1 LNQIDPK
8 SEVEMQKFDFHKL
21 WPLVLLVVLTTGCQS
36 KDNAAAE
43 APPPATVVPGLDVSH
58 FSVDHPERYPLATAA
73 QYEAPSKLVVNGGVY
88 PDIARTVPVV
98 TLASGRVVDVRAR
111 LGDTVKKGQL
121 LLRIRSDDVSGGY
134 DAYRKAVAD
143 ELLAHK
149 ALDRAKLLL
158 DHGAIAVQDLE
169 AAQDNE
175 DDAKTTLDTATE
187 HLKLLGDDPEHP
199 NGIVDIT
206 SPIAGEITDQEVVN
220 GSTIQS
226 YSANP
231 FTISDLSLVW
241 IVCDVYE
248 NDITTLGVG
257 QDAEVRLNAFPD
269 KVLKGRVS
277 NIGALLDPTLRTAK
291 VRIEVPNP
299 GMMMRVGMFA
309 TATFYGLKKQTF
321 TSVPATAIIHL
332 HDRDW
337 VYTPAPNNMFQRLEV
352 TAGDQLANHMQ
363 QVITGLQPGQKV
375 VTNALSLQTA
385 IDNE

>member
-1 LNQIDPK
+1 
-8 SEVEMQKFDFHKL
+8 MQKCKIHKL
-21 WPLVLLVVLTTGCQS
+21 WPLILLAVLTTGCQS

-73 QYEAPSKLVVNGGVY
+73 QYEAPSKLVVNGAVY
-88 PDIARTVPVV
+88 PDVTRTVPVV

-187 HLKLLGDDPEHP
+187 HLKLLGDDPDHP
-199 NGIVDIT
+199 NGIVDIA
-206 SPIAGEITDQEVVN
+206 SPISGQITDQEVVN

-231 FTISDLSLVW
+231 FTISDLSFVW

-257 QDAEVRLNAFPD
+257 EAAEVRLNAFPD

-277 NIGALLDPTLRTAK
+277 NVGALLDPTIRTAK
-291 VRIEVPNP
+291 VRIVVPNP
-299 GMMMRVGMFA
+299 GMTMRIGMFA

-337 VYTPAPNNMFQRLEV
+337 VYTPAPNDMFQRVEV
-352 TAGDQLANHMQ
+352 KSGDQLPDKMA
-363 QVITGLQPGQKV
+363 QVLSGLQPGQRV
-375 VTNALSLQTA
+375 VSNALALQTA

>member
-1 LNQIDPK
+1 MRSKD
-8 SEVEMQKFDFHKL
+8 SCGR
-21 WPLVLLVVLTTGCQS
+21 WLLSVFAALAALSMAGCGS

-43 APPPATVVPGLDVSH
+43 APPPATVVPGLDVTH
-58 FSVDHPERYPLATAA
+58 FAVDHPERYPVATAV
-73 QYEAPSKLVVNGGVY
+73 QYEAPSKLVVTGAVY
-88 PDIARTVPVV
+88 PDVARTVPVV
-98 TLASGRVVDVRAR
+98 TLASGRVVDIRAR

-143 ELLAHK
+143 ELLARK
-149 ALDRAKLLL
+149 ALDRAKLLFE
-158 DHGAIAVQDLE
+158 HGAIAEQDLE

-187 HLKLLGDDPEHP
+187 HLKLLGNDPEHP
-199 NGIVDIT
+199 NNIVDIT
-206 SPIAGEITDQEVVN
+206 APISGEITDQEVVN

-231 FTISDLSLVW
+231 FTISDLSSVW

-257 QDAEVRLNAFPD
+257 EAADVHLNAFPD

-277 NIGALLDPTLRTAK
+277 NIGALLDPTIRTAK

-299 GMMMRVGMFA
+299 GMIMRIGMFA
-309 TATFYGLKKQTF
+309 TATFYGLKKETY

-337 VYTPAPNNMFQRLEV
+337 VYMPAPNDMFQRVEV
-352 TAGDQLANHMQ
+352 KSGDQLPNKMA
-363 QVITGLQPGQKV
+363 QVLSGLQPGQKV
-375 VTNALSLQTA
+375 VSNALALQTA

>member
-1 LNQIDPK
+1 MRSKD
-8 SEVEMQKFDFHKL
+8 SCRL
-21 WPLVLLVVLTTGCQS
+21 WLLSVFAMVAALSMAGCGS

-43 APPPATVVPGLDVSH
+43 APPPATVVPGLDVTH
-58 FSVDHPERYPLATAA
+58 FAVDHPERYPVATAV
-73 QYEAPSKLVVNGGVY
+73 QYEAPSKLVVTGAVY
-88 PDIARTVPVV
+88 PDVARTVPVV
-98 TLASGRVVDVRAR
+98 TLASGRVVDIRAR

-143 ELLAHK
+143 ELLARK
-149 ALDRAKLLL
+149 ALDRAKLLFE
-158 DHGAIAVQDLE
+158 HGAIAEQDLE

-187 HLKLLGDDPEHP
+187 HLKLLGNDPEHP
-199 NGIVDIT
+199 NNIVDIT
-206 SPIAGEITDQEVVN
+206 APISGEITDQEVVN

-231 FTISDLSLVW
+231 FTISDLSSVW

-257 QDAEVRLNAFPD
+257 EAADVHLNAFPD

-277 NIGALLDPTLRTAK
+277 NIGALLDPTIRTAK

-299 GMMMRVGMFA
+299 GMIMRIGMFA
-309 TATFYGLKKQTF
+309 TATFYGLKKETY

-337 VYTPAPNNMFQRLEV
+337 VYMPAPNDMFQRVEV
-352 TAGDQLANHMQ
+352 KSGDQLPNKMA
-363 QVITGLQPGQKV
+363 QVLSGLQPGQKV
-375 VTNALSLQTA
+375 VSNALALQTA

>member
-1 LNQIDPK
+1 MRSKDSCGRWIL
-8 SEVEMQKFDFHKL
+8 SVFAALAALSMA
-21 WPLVLLVVLTTGCQS
+21 GCGS

-43 APPPATVVPGLDVSH
+43 APPPATVVPGLDVTH
-58 FSVDHPERYPLATAA
+58 FAVDHPERYPVATAV
-73 QYEAPSKLVVNGGVY
+73 QYEAPSKLVVTGAVY
-88 PDIARTVPVV
+88 PDVARTVPVV
-98 TLASGRVVDVRAR
+98 TLASGRVVDIRAR

-143 ELLAHK
+143 ELLARK
-149 ALDRAKLLL
+149 ALDRAKLLFE
-158 DHGAIAVQDLE
+158 HGAIAEQDLE

-187 HLKLLGDDPEHP
+187 HLKLLGNDPEHP
-199 NGIVDIT
+199 NNIVDIT
-206 SPIAGEITDQEVVN
+206 APISGEITDQEVVN

-231 FTISDLSLVW
+231 FTISDLSSVW

-257 QDAEVRLNAFPD
+257 EAADVHLNAFPD

-277 NIGALLDPTLRTAK
+277 NIGALLDPTIRTAK

-299 GMMMRVGMFA
+299 GMIMRIGMFA
-309 TATFYGLKKQTF
+309 TATFYGLKKETY

-337 VYTPAPNNMFQRLEV
+337 VYMPAPNDMFQRVEV
-352 TAGDQLANHMQ
+352 KSGDQLPNKMA
-363 QVITGLQPGQKV
+363 QVLSGLQPGQKV
-375 VTNALSLQTA
+375 VSNALALQTA

>member
-1 LNQIDPK
+1 
-8 SEVEMQKFDFHKL
+8 MQKFEIHRL

-143 ELLAHK
+143 ELLARK

-231 FTISDLSLVW
+231 FTISDLSFVW

-352 TAGDQLANHMQ
+352 TAGDQLANRMQ
-363 QVITGLQPGQKV
+363 QVIIGLQPGQKV

>member
-1 LNQIDPK
+1 MC
-8 SEVEMQKFDFHKL
+8 ERKL
-21 WPLVLLVVLTTGCQS
+21 RGAWPLVFLMATVVGCGS
-36 KDNAAAE
+36 KDHSAEE
-43 APPPATVVPGLDVSH
+43 APPPAQVVPGVDASH
-58 FSVDHPERYPLATAA
+58 FAVEHPERYPVATAA
-73 QYEAPSKLVVNGGVY
+73 EYQAPSKLVVTGSVY
-88 PDIARTVPVV
+88 PDVARTVPVV
-98 TLASGRVVDVRAR
+98 TLASGRVVDIRAR
-111 LGDTVKKGQL
+111 LGDTVRKGQL

-134 DAYRKAVAD
+134 DAYRKAVSD
-143 ELLAHK
+143 ELLARK
-149 ALDRAKLLL
+149 ALDRANLLFE
-158 DHGAIAVQDLE
+158 HGAIAQQDLE

-187 HLKLLGDDPEHP
+187 HLKLLGNDPEHP
-199 NGIVDIT
+199 NGIVDIAA
-206 SPIAGEITDQEVVN
+206 PIGGEITDQEVVN

-231 FTISDLSLVW
+231 FTISDLSSVW

-257 QDAEVRLNAFPD
+257 QEADVRLNAFPD
-269 KVLKGRVS
+269 QVLKGRVS
-277 NIGALLDPTLRTAK
+277 NIGGLLDPTLRTAK

-299 GMMMRVGMFA
+299 GAKMRVGMFA
-309 TATFYGLKKQTF
+309 TATFYGVKKQTY

-337 VYTPAPNNMFQRLEV
+337 VYAPAPNNMFQRLEV
-352 TAGDQLANHMQ
+352 TGGDQLPNRMQ
-363 QVITGLQPGQKV
+363 QVLTGLQPGQRV

>member
-1 LNQIDPK
+1 
-8 SEVEMQKFDFHKL
+8 MQKLGFHTL
-21 WPLVLLVVLTTGCQS
+21 WPLVLLVVLTSGCQS

-58 FSVDHPERYPLATAA
+58 FSVEHPERYPLATAA

-143 ELLAHK
+143 ELLARK

-175 DDAKTTLDTATE
+175 DDAKTTLDTTTE

-231 FTISDLSLVW
+231 FTISDLSSVW

-269 KVLKGRVS
+269 KVLKGRIS

-299 GMMMRVGMFA
+299 GSAMRVGMFA

-352 TAGDQLANHMQ
+352 TAGDQLANQMQ
-363 QVITGLQPGQKV
+363 QVLTGLQPGQKV

>member
-1 LNQIDPK
+1 
-8 SEVEMQKFDFHKL
+8 MQKFDLHKL

-73 QYEAPSKLVVNGGVY
+73 QYEAPSKLVVNGAVY

-143 ELLAHK
+143 ELLARK

-231 FTISDLSLVW
+231 FTISDLSSVW

-257 QDAEVRLNAFPD
+257 QDAEVRLTAFPD
-269 KVLKGRVS
+269 KVLKGRIS
-277 NIGALLDPTLRTAK
+277 NIGALLDPTIRTAK
-291 VRIEVPNP
+291 VRIEIPNP
-299 GMMMRVGMFA
+299 GMTMRVGMFA

-332 HDRDW
+332 HDLDW

-352 TAGDQLANHMQ
+352 TAGDQLPNHMQ

>member
-1 LNQIDPK
+1 
-8 SEVEMQKFDFHKL
+8 MQKSDFHKL
-21 WPLVLLVVLTTGCQS
+21 WPLVFLVVLTTGCQS

-58 FSVDHPERYPLATAA
+58 FSVDHPERYPLATAE

-88 PDIARTVPVV
+88 PDVARTVPVV
-98 TLASGRVVDVRAR
+98 TLASGRVVDIRAR

-134 DAYRKAVAD
+134 DAYRKAVSD
-143 ELLAHK
+143 ELLARK
-149 ALDRAKLLL
+149 QLDRTKLLY
-158 DHGAIAVQDLE
+158 DHAAMALQDVE
-169 AAQDNE
+169 AAEDNE
-175 DDAKTTLDTATE
+175 DDAKTTLETATE
-187 HLKLLGDDPEHP
+187 HLKLLGNDPEHP

-231 FTISDLSLVW
+231 FTISDLSYVW

-269 KVLKGRVS
+269 KVLNAGL
-277 NIGALLDPTLRTAK
+277 A
-291 VRIEVPNP
+291 
-299 GMMMRVGMFA
+299 MRVGMFA

-375 VTNALSLQTA
+375 VTNELSLQTA

>member
-1 LNQIDPK
+1 MQK
-8 SEVEMQKFDFHKL
+8 SEMRKL
-21 WPLVLLVVLTTGCQS
+21 WPLVFLVVLTTGCQS
-36 KDNAAAE
+36 KNNAQAE

-73 QYEAPSKLVVNGGVY
+73 RYEAPSKLVVNGAVY

-143 ELLAHK
+143 ELLARK

-187 HLKLLGDDPEHP
+187 HLRLLGDDPEHP

-206 SPIAGEITDQEVVN
+206 SPITGEITDQEVVT

-231 FTISDLSLVW
+231 FTISDLSSVW

-269 KVLKGRVS
+269 KVLKGRIS
-277 NIGALLDPTLRTAK
+277 NIGALLDPTIRTAK
-291 VRIEVPNP
+291 VRIEVPNA

-352 TAGDQLANHMQ
+352 TAGDQLANQMQ
-363 QVITGLQPGQKV
+363 QVLTGLQPGQKV

>member
-1 LNQIDPK
+1 
-8 SEVEMQKFDFHKL
+8 MQKLEIHKW
-21 WPLVLLVVLTTGCQS
+21 WPLVFLAVLTTGCQS

-73 QYEAPSKLVVNGGVY
+73 QYEAPSKLVVNGAVY

-143 ELLAHK
+143 ELLARK

-231 FTISDLSLVW
+231 FTISDLSSVW

-269 KVLKGRVS
+269 KILKGRIS
-277 NIGALLDPTLRTAK
+277 NIGALLDPTIRTAK
-291 VRIEVPNP
+291 VRVEVPNP

-337 VYTPAPNNMFQRLEV
+337 VYSPAPNNMFQRLEV

-363 QVITGLQPGQKV
+363 QVITGLQPGQRV

>member
-1 LNQIDPK
+1 
-8 SEVEMQKFDFHKL
+8 MQKSDFHKL
-21 WPLVLLVVLTTGCQS
+21 WPLVFLVVLTTGCQS

-58 FSVDHPERYPLATAA
+58 FSVDHPERYPLATAE

-88 PDIARTVPVV
+88 PDVARTVPVV
-98 TLASGRVVDVRAR
+98 TLASGRVVDIRAR

-134 DAYRKAVAD
+134 DAYRKAVSD
-143 ELLAHK
+143 ELLARK
-149 ALDRAKLLL
+149 QLDRTRLLY
-158 DHGAIAVQDLE
+158 DHGAMALQDVE
-169 AAQDNE
+169 AAEDNE
-175 DDAKTTLDTATE
+175 DDAKTTLETATE
-187 HLKLLGDDPEHP
+187 HLKLLGNDPEHP

-231 FTISDLSLVW
+231 FTISDLSYVW

-269 KVLKGRVS
+269 KVLKGRVN

-299 GMMMRVGMFA
+299 GLAMRVGMFA

>member
-1 LNQIDPK
+1 
-8 SEVEMQKFDFHKL
+8 MQKLEIHKW
-21 WPLVLLVVLTTGCQS
+21 WPLVFLAVLTTGCQS

-73 QYEAPSKLVVNGGVY
+73 QYEAPSKLVVNGAVY

-121 LLRIRSDDVSGGY
+121 LLRIRSDDISGGY

-143 ELLAHK
+143 ELLARK

-231 FTISDLSLVW
+231 FTISDLSSVW

-269 KVLKGRVS
+269 KILKGRIS
-277 NIGALLDPTLRTAK
+277 NIGALLDPTIRTAK
-291 VRIEVPNP
+291 VRVEVPNP

-337 VYTPAPNNMFQRLEV
+337 VYSPAPNNMFQRLEV

-363 QVITGLQPGQKV
+363 QVITGLQPGQWV